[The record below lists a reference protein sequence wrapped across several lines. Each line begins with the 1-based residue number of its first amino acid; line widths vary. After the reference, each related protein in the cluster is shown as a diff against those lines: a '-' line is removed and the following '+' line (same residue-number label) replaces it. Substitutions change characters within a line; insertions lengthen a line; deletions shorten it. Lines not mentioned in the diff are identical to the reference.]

1 MLGGAVMNNKDKL
14 KSKLAWFTDDKGFY
28 IILMLCV
35 FAIGI
40 SGYVLYSGPDAA
52 NSDDYDISLE
62 GGLPSSGEAQ
72 TVKPQ
77 EIPEADITF
86 KDNEEEPAEEE
97 QEEAPQPAE
106 EYKAEDEQGRGE
118 AAETWI
124 FKRSPKYTFP
134 VSGEVIRGFSDDRL
148 LFDETMG
155 DWRTHCGADISCAEG
170 DRILAIA
177 DGSVSEVFDDPL
189 MGTVIVL
196 SHEDGLESRY
206 CGLAPEPAVSEGD
219 SVSMGQEIGCAGTTN
234 KSESAMAVHLHFEV
248 LRNGEYIDPMSLK
261 YE

>member
-1 MLGGAVMNNKDKL
+1 MNNKDKL

-40 SGYVLYSGPDAA
+40 SGYVLYSGPDTGS
-52 NSDDYDISLE
+52 NDDYDISLE

-77 EIPEADITF
+77 GIPKADITF
-86 KDNEEEPAEEE
+86 KDEEEPAEVQKELPE
-97 QEEAPQPAE
+97 PAE
-106 EYKAEDEQGRGE
+106 EKTEQGRGE

-148 LFDETMG
+148 LFDDTMG
-155 DWRTHCGADISCAEG
+155 DWRTHCGVDLSCAEG
-170 DRILAIA
+170 DRVFAIA
-177 DGSVSEVFDDPL
+177 DGSVTEVFDDPL

-206 CGLAPEPAVSEGD
+206 CGLTPTTPISAGD
-219 SVSMGQEIGCAGTTN
+219 SVVMGQEIGFAGNTN
-234 KSESAMAVHLHFEV
+234 KSESAMACHLHFEV
-248 LRNGEYIDPMSLK
+248 LQNGEYIDPMSLK